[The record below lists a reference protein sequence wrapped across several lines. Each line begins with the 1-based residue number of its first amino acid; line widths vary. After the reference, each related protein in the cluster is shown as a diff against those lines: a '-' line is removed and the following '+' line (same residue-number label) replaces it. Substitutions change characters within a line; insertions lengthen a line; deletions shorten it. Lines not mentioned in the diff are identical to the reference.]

1 MDRTPPHPTRGL
13 LHRVSALAYIG
24 GSAGCPSWEA
34 LTIDSGTSVVVLDT
48 HGVVLYA
55 NSLAAE
61 EVSRSAQ
68 EIVGHHISELF
79 PAEFVGERL
88 SFINKVVQTN
98 RPLLVRTV
106 MAGTLNEAVFR
117 PIRGQHDDPPV
128 VLITSRP
135 VGDRSH
141 AAEPPDAEVID
152 ARFQDRGL
160 LQKLTP
166 RETEVLMLIG
176 EGLSTA
182 DISKR
187 LFRTIKTIEAHRA
200 SLGRKLGV
208 SNRVQLARIALA
220 AGLVQSA
227 QRGGRAGES
236 GEAPAEPVDADR
248 SNGHA
253 THVHAERVVRNNS
266 QMA

>member
-1 MDRTPPHPTRGL
+1 
-13 LHRVSALAYIG
+13 
-24 GSAGCPSWEA
+24 
-34 LTIDSGTSVVVLDT
+34 
-48 HGVVLYA
+48 
-55 NSLAAE
+55 
-61 EVSRSAQ
+61 
-68 EIVGHHISELF
+68 
-79 PAEFVGERL
+79 
-88 SFINKVVQTN
+88 
-98 RPLLVRTV
+98 
-106 MAGTLNEAVFR
+106 
-117 PIRGQHDDPPV
+117 V

-141 AAEPPDAEVID
+141 AAAPPDAEVID

-236 GEAPAEPVDADR
+236 GEVPAEPVDADR